1 MKVEKFVS
9 KYFYK
14 EDLQDLLE
22 REGLKVSGTKN
33 ELIRRLR
40 RDAKYDILQFIAYLD
55 KDELKFICEDLD
67 LKKTG
72 TKNELADR
80 VFEEIWTSWNVDYYI
95 KEMRR
100 VADNEGWTEKKWM
113 KFMKQ
118 FQELE
123 EVEKPKK
130 EILVEERV
138 TRREAKDTTLNLV
151 LDEIK
156 SYKRRAT
163 KFSGKRKE
171 KLYTTALTGYLSHA
185 FPNIEM
191 EQSLGKGARV
201 DARIGNIGIEAKY
214 RPDQNEINRLYGQI
228 DTYLQFMD
236 SIIVVFFDTS
246 SGIVNDFEKKLHR
259 GGYTRRVEIVNI

>member
-40 RDAKYDILQFIAYLD
+40 RDANYDILQFIAYLD

-138 TRREAKDTTLNLV
+138 TRREAKDTNT
-151 LDEIK
+151 E
-156 SYKRRAT
+156 
-163 KFSGKRKE
+163 
-171 KLYTTALTGYLSHA
+171 
-185 FPNIEM
+185 
-191 EQSLGKGARV
+191 
-201 DARIGNIGIEAKY
+201 
-214 RPDQNEINRLYGQI
+214 
-228 DTYLQFMD
+228 
-236 SIIVVFFDTS
+236 
-246 SGIVNDFEKKLHR
+246 SGIR
-259 GGYTRRVEIVNI
+259 